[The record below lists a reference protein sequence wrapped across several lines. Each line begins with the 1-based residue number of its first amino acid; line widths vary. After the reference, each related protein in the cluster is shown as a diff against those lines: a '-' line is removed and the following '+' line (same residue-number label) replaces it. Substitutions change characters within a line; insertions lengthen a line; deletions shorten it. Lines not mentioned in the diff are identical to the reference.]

1 MNVFSEGMVMQLC
14 MYVLFGDGYDRL
26 KMLKQKE
33 QNFVTNHRVVI
44 IK

>member
-14 MYVLFGDGYDRL
+14 MCVLFGDEYDRL